1 MVGQLKQKESVL
13 NEFHLYIQ
21 MFYFIL
27 SLIVILKIY
36 FPALQGYK
44 NC

>member
-1 MVGQLKQKESVL
+1 M
-13 NEFHLYIQ
+13 NFTYIK

-27 SLIVILKIY
+27 SLIIILKIY